1 MCFLGVTSSQAVPG
15 SGTVEEMLVE
25 RVKLRRWLLLC
36 ATAILTGTFVSGSVG
51 AEPSTHVR
59 DTAAALRRESAALD
73 RRSHAALLEL
83 YAVERRLA
91 GARSLARRLVARKAA
106 LERERALVRHRLVS
120 MRRSLRVAEEGRA
133 RRLRFLYERGEED
146 PLAILLGAASL
157 TDALAEID
165 GLSRTASLD
174 RDVVTQVTR
183 ASASLGALGRSL
195 RARHAEVDRV
205 ERRAAATVRELASA
219 RAERSVH
226 VQRLAMEQR
235 MNKEQIGAL
244 ARRAREAATSP
255 PTVARRS
262 ERQASPPSSASSAAP
277 PATAA
282 YEEPRNGAS
291 LTVLATAYSIRGRTA
306 TGLPTSWGVVAVDP
320 AVIPLG
326 TRMTIPG
333 YGEGVAADTGGAV
346 RGAMIDVWFPRTA
359 QALAWGTRTVTI
371 TLHR

>member
-1 MCFLGVTSSQAVPG
+1 MCFLGVTSSRAPQG

-25 RVKLRRWLLLC
+25 RVRLRRWLLLC

-59 DTAAALRRESAALD
+59 DNAAALRRESAALD
-73 RRSHAALLEL
+73 RRSHAALLAL

-91 GARSLARRLVARKAA
+91 GARSLARELAARKAA
-106 LERERALVRHRLVS
+106 LERERELVRRRLVS
-120 MRRSLRVAEEGRA
+120 MRRSLRVAEAGRA
-133 RRLRFLYERGEED
+133 RRLRFLYEHGEED
-146 PLAILLGAASL
+146 PLAILLGAVSL

-174 RDVVTQVTR
+174 RNVIGQVKR

-195 RARHAEVDRV
+195 RAKHAQVDRV
-205 ERRAAATVRELASA
+205 ERRATATIRELVSA
-219 RAERSVH
+219 RAERSAYVERLASE
-226 VQRLAMEQR
+226 QRLNEAE
-235 MNKEQIGAL
+235 IGAL
-244 ARRAREAATSP
+244 ARRAREAAESPGVAQRSIRRTSP
-255 PTVARRS
+255 
-262 ERQASPPSSASSAAP
+262 SAPADSAAP
-277 PATAA
+277 PPTAA
-282 YEEPRNGAS
+282 YEERRQGAS

-306 TGLPTSWGVVAVDP
+306 TGLPTGRGIVAVDP

-346 RGAMIDVWFPRTA
+346 RGAMIDVWFPSAA

-371 TLHR
+371 TLHP